1 MRLTA
6 SKGDFAFASDVPDC
20 QGRMVFLK
28 LEVERRIK
36 VSNDVKLMK
45 ARNGSL
51 DSAMRSSSVALIRA
65 LLIARKREE
74 T

>member
-1 MRLTA
+1 MRMIA
-6 SKGDFAFASDVPDC
+6 SKGDFAFASDAPDC
-20 QGRMVFLK
+20 RERMVSLK
-28 LEVERRIK
+28 LEAERRIK

-51 DSAMRSSSVALIRA
+51 DSAMRSSSVVLIRT